1 MANKQVMDI
10 RSEAEGISQG
20 ESDEQ
25 QRNWNEK
32 QWQQKAKDSLA
43 NYDPTRAHLNF
54 EVTKGGSV
62 QSIDKSKNMQQKF
75 EENIALRG
83 IKNPNAREHVKRK
96 QRTLAKF
103 ILGGSSEK
111 MLKLAFGEQQVD
123 FTKGADNSGLQRSK
137 DIENWAVD
145 SYKFLAK
152 KFGEENIVSFY
163 VHLDEKNPH
172 VHCTVIPVDQKTNRI
187 SWKAAFNGDTIDGCS
202 SIFLKL
208 HNEYAE
214 EVSKKYGLERG
225 DNVEE
230 TKAKHRSTEEYKR
243 DLVHEVGE
251 LEGKKKTLEQE
262 IQACERK
269 IKAFTTMINNLQQNK
284 ENIEAEIGLLKKQFG
299 DGEISNEE
307 LAEKLEKLNRKME
320 NIDEKIASREKQLE
334 DTRLEL
340 EKLQNKLEEAKEN
353 LQNTEDK
360 VEFAENKHQ
369 ILSAENEELAQK
381 LSFKYKAFI
390 SLGLQQELLIA
401 IEKLMPTF
409 DSQQEDI
416 FKNSFIGEN
425 LNNLPNVTKC
435 AMYLMAGYVDLAMQ
449 MGGSSGG
456 GGGNNQGWR
465 KKDDEDEA
473 HWARRCMHGAAKIL
487 NPIRRNIGRKK

>member
-1 MANKQVMDI
+1 
-10 RSEAEGISQG
+10 
-20 ESDEQ
+20 
-25 QRNWNEK
+25 
-32 QWQQKAKDSLA
+32 
-43 NYDPTRAHLNF
+43 
-54 EVTKGGSV
+54 
-62 QSIDKSKNMQQKF
+62 
-75 EENIALRG
+75 
-83 IKNPNAREHVKRK
+83 
-96 QRTLAKF
+96 
-103 ILGGSSEK
+103 
-111 MLKLAFGEQQVD
+111 
-123 FTKGADNSGLQRSK
+123 
-137 DIENWAVD
+137 
-145 SYKFLAK
+145 
-152 KFGEENIVSFY
+152 
-163 VHLDEKNPH
+163 
-172 VHCTVIPVDQKTNRI
+172 
-187 SWKAAFNGDTIDGCS
+187 
-202 SIFLKL
+202 
-208 HNEYAE
+208 
-214 EVSKKYGLERG
+214 
-225 DNVEE
+225 
-230 TKAKHRSTEEYKR
+230 
-243 DLVHEVGE
+243 
-251 LEGKKKTLEQE
+251 
-262 IQACERK
+262 
-269 IKAFTTMINNLQQNK
+269 MINNLQQNK

-390 SLGLQQELLIA
+390 SFGLQQELLIA